1 MTPDFTTPGR
11 AAPRADL
18 TFLRRRRRAAPVSSS
33 APPDSGGRREV
44 PGTVSLDLDGGE
56 PGGGSPSSAG
66 MRAPHGGVAP
76 DLAGGSVSQGGA
88 SPDLAGT
95 RAPHGGALSDLAG
108 ASTSAGGGSLDLD
121 GREPV
126 ELSRESAT
134 RGDASLDLDG
144 EPAALD
150 RTPRPPQ
157 PDTRPAPPARRA
169 GRPGRPVVRLGAGRR
184 LKLGPKTPAV
194 TLDRLQSA
202 IGLLT
207 AEAVSGTAALGCAY
221 DLADGRSGFLGSGTT
236 ASRTPLLAVRRR
248 SVSADLRQVR
258 QLVRLVVI
266 AVFPPAEAPPG
277 LLVVSTWDGSRLELP
292 LGRPGRGRVTVPLSI
307 HNVGGELVLRAEE
320 GETLSSPR
328 AAAEAFGFDRISWLD
343 DSTCAGGVA

>member
-1 MTPDFTTPGR
+1 MTLDFTAPGR
-11 AAPRADL
+11 AESRTDL
-18 TFLRRRRRAAPVSSS
+18 TFLRRRRPA
-33 APPDSGGRREV
+33 APPDSGGGREV
-44 PGTVSLDLDGGE
+44 PGAGSLDLDGGMPGGALPSSAGVRAPHGRVSLDLDGRE
-56 PGGGSPSSAG
+56 PVEPARGDVSLDLDGQAPVGGMPSTAG
-66 MRAPHGGVAP
+66 MRAPRGRV
-76 DLAGGSVSQGGA
+76 
-88 SPDLAGT
+88 
-95 RAPHGGALSDLAG
+95 
-108 ASTSAGGGSLDLD
+108 SLDLD

-126 ELSRESAT
+126 ELA
-134 RGDASLDLDG
+134 RGDLSLDLGG
-144 EPAALD
+144 EPAVLD
-150 RTPRPPQ
+150 RAPRPSQ
-157 PDTRPAPPARRA
+157 PDTRLALPVRRV

-184 LKLGPKTPAV
+184 LQLGPKTPAV

-207 AEAVSGTAALGCAY
+207 AEAVSGTVTLGCAY

-236 ASRTPLLAVRRR
+236 ASRTPVLAVRRR

-258 QLVRLVVI
+258 QLARLVVI

-277 LLVVSTWDGSRLELP
+277 LLVVSTWDGGRLELS
-292 LGRPGRGRVTVPLSI
+292 LGKPGRGRVTVPLSL

-320 GETLSSPR
+320 AEALSSPR